1 MIPVIA
7 FTRTSPYMLIDCPGL
22 INSRDEHYPPKPV
35 ISLSRCGGPANK
47 PFCDGAHIKNGF
59 NDPDN

>member
-7 FTRTSPYMLIDCPGL
+7 FTRTSPYLLIGFPGL
-22 INSRDEHYPPKPV
+22 INSRSEPYQIKPV
-35 ISLSRCGGPANK
+35 ISPCRCGGSASK

-59 NDPDN
+59 NYPDN